1 MDIALTIFLS
11 CVLIAACVTDLR
23 EQRIPNL
30 LTYPAMAVALLAQA
44 FLPGGQGAIFA
55 LAGLG
60 VGGGLM
66 LVPFLFGVMGAGDV
80 KLMAAA
86 GAVLG
91 PSAALSAFVLTTL
104 LGGLYALFVLCL
116 HRRVFAARLR
126 AYKDAAV
133 VAAATGSL
141 NMPAPDPTHRLPRL
155 CYGLAIAAGCF
166 AHMLLAANG
175 KSLI

>member
-30 LTYPAMAVALLAQA
+30 LTYPAMAVALVAHALV
-44 FLPGGQGAIFA
+44 PGGQGLTFA

-60 VGGGLM
+60 AGGGLM

-80 KLMAAA
+80 KLMAVA

-91 PSAALSAFVLTTL
+91 PAAALSVFVLTTL
-104 LGGLYALFVLCL
+104 LGGFYALFVLCL

-141 NMPAPDPTHRLPRL
+141 NMPAPDPAHRLPRL